1 MTLFGY
7 YRSSAAYRVRI
18 ALNLKALAYEQVA
31 VNLVQGEQQEA
42 ANLARNPQGLVP
54 TLQTA
59 EGQYLTQSTAILEWL
74 EEAYPASALFPK
86 QPLQRAQV
94 RAMANTIA
102 CDMHPLN
109 NLRVLNYLTNNLDV
123 DTDTKMQWYRHWIDV
138 GFTSLEQQVSDTGFC
153 YGDAVS
159 MADVY
164 LIPQVYN
171 ALRFNQDMEKFPKI
185 MQIYRHCNEL
195 KAFQDAAPEAQPD
208 AHSNT

>member
-74 EEAYPASALFPK
+74 EEVYPASALYPN